1 MTTTVMIATQGNKEV
16 SIDIG
21 LVPEREAFPDVLRDM
36 AQNLS
41 HYGQRTKRGAL
52 LKAAEELEQLR
63 LVAGAAAAYYL
74 HYMQDE
80 AESADD
86 CVCGEE
92 QHQRAAAVRDALR
105 ALRVLKA

>member
-1 MTTTVMIATQGNKEV
+1 MRINEMTMNERPV
-16 SIDIG
+16 DLPLG
-21 LVPEREAFPDVLRDM
+21 LVPERDAFPDTLRDM
-36 AQNLS
+36 AQHLS

-52 LKAAEELEQLR
+52 LRAAAELEHLR
-63 LVAGAAAAYYL
+63 LVAGVAAAYYL
-74 HYMQDE
+74 RYMQDE
-80 AESADD
+80 AESPDY